1 MLGALDLNA
10 IRDQVYEHL
19 NNAPTTLALGKDGK
33 TYETVEVGTID
44 ERVSLIKD
52 IIAESVADPEI
63 KKRAKAL
70 SRGTDLQQVQN
81 VFRFVKQNVR
91 FESEEPFEIY
101 KDASTSLSHGYGDCD
116 DQVILGASL
125 LINMNFKVVLT
136 VTGEE
141 QDFSHIYLKVGLP
154 KRGAKKWVS
163 FDASVD
169 RPLGWDISQEKTVTM
184 IKEYKI

>member
-136 VTGEE
+136 VTGTE